1 MCLDCCLTC
10 ICHLAAAEV
19 ACSDRLIAIINVAGV
34 LLIMLLLVMI
44 AYAPSAVTVHLSVMA
59 VLAVCFLLSINW

>member
-1 MCLDCCLTC
+1 M
-10 ICHLAAAEV
+10 
-19 ACSDRLIAIINVAGV
+19 IAIINVAGV